1 MNDKLLG
8 VALLFVLGA
17 TPRAYADDIDIY
29 MNTSVPVGSEPMVMF
44 SIEGSSSM
52 GATHCNIG
60 ACSAD
65 VVQLYN
71 DGFLLENPNTEK
83 ISRFQL
89 LRGVLKKFFKT
100 LSGVR
105 VGLMFSH
112 ADSCSGNPA
121 SGPTK
126 TGCSNGG
133 YIAAGFRLLTVTKDS
148 SGTVTDY
155 DPNGNKASLAAIL
168 NGIPNSGG
176 TVNHPFQGKETFF
189 EFFRYLTG
197 KPIYNG
203 HLGYKDYGNNTA
215 GTNLDV
221 DWPAID
227 WDAAIESGAN
237 YMSPITSTCAKIY
250 TVNFLW
256 DQAPSG
262 TDSQSDSAI
271 TSSVDGMPGINLN
284 GTSNKFDTVIRWLY
298 DNDINANPSD
308 GKQNV
313 ISYFVTEKNNTS
325 TRSWAGAGVGVS
337 ATTPYS
343 LSQEP
348 TALIATLTSIFRNI
362 LSTSTTFVA
371 PAVAVNVYN
380 RAQVRNEVYIAMFQ
394 ANEGGYPNWPG
405 NLKKYAIGDNAAGDL
420 QIEDAT
426 GEFAIATDG
435 RVDYD
440 ALSYWTFADNLPT
453 PSATSTDVAGKDG
466 RAVKRGGA
474 GSKVP
479 GFRLDCSTDHVN
491 CPGSYTPG
499 LTNPAGNTTD
509 ITTRKLFTEPNT
521 FTNGSS
527 TALMAFNADTTSA
540 SALQSALRAT
550 SVGDCTGADP
560 DTAACRLIAFARGV
574 EFTATGTKARSWIMG
589 DLLHSRPIAVNYGAR
604 GAYTTSNPDIR
615 LIAGSNDGFMHMF
628 RNTKS
633 SQTDATVANDTDGVE
648 AWAFIP
654 REVMPTLNTLI
665 KQSTVATPPHP
676 YTVDGAPAVYI
687 YDADADGNIEPTDH
701 VDANGATQSGDRV
714 YLYFGLRRGG
724 TSYYALNITDPDEPK
739 LLWRIGKGA
748 AGSAFAELGQSW
760 STPKVGKMVFG
771 GATTPAPVLVFGG
784 GYDPNKDT
792 HPGHGGYT
800 ATAIGT
806 DDTQGNA
813 IFIVHAV
820 TGELIWKAVK
830 GTTTGYDAAAK
841 AYRRTDMRDS
851 IPSDVIAIDTD
862 GNKLVD
868 RIYVGDTGGV
878 VWRAD
883 TRSNN
888 QANWTLKPILSVGRH
903 ADSTGSLANDRR
915 FFYPPDYVQTKDS
928 DGAYDAIIIG
938 TGDRENPLDTAV
950 TNWFYMFKDRNIT
963 TGTFGAYAYPESG
976 DNLGD
981 VTDYAY
987 AATLDVSKGWRLQ
1000 LECPPAFPSTC
1011 GEKNLSPA
1019 FTLSG
1024 KVYFTTYKPPSSVTG
1039 AGCSL
1044 AEGGGMLY
1052 AVSLQLGKSVDDLD
1066 VTNNTAASK
1075 LFESDRYK
1083 ELASGGIPAEVVSI
1097 GGGRVL
1103 QPDLYI
1109 RDTGTEAGMRT
1120 YWYEKATQ

>member
-1 MNDKLLG
+1 MNVKTLLL
-8 VALLFVLGA
+8 ALLVAVAGGRTAL
-17 TPRAYADDIDIY
+17 ADDIDIY
-29 MNTSVPVGSEPMVMF
+29 MNPSVPIGSEPMVMF

-60 ACSAD
+60 SCSD
-65 VVQLYN
+65 EVVQLYN
-71 DGFLLENPNTEK
+71 DGYLLENPNAEK
-83 ISRFQL
+83 ISRFQV

-112 ADSCSGNPA
+112 ADGCSGNPA

-133 YIAAGFRLLTVTKDS
+133 YIASGFKLFTVTKDS
-148 SGTVTDY
+148 NNAITDY
-155 DPNGNKASLAAIL
+155 DPNGNKAAITAIL
-168 NGIPNSGG
+168 NGLPNPGG
-176 TVNHPFQGKETFF
+176 ATNHPFQGKETFF

-203 HLGYKDYGNNTA
+203 HLGYKDYGDNA
-215 GTNLDV
+215 GGTNLNV

-227 WDAAIESGAN
+227 WDASIESGAN
-237 YMSPITSTCAKIY
+237 YVSPITSSCAKIF

-256 DQAPSG
+256 DQTPSG

-271 TSSVDGMPGINLN
+271 TSSVNGMPGINLN

-298 DNDINANPSD
+298 DNDINGDPSD

-313 ISYFVTEKNNTS
+313 ISYFVTEKDNARTQG
-325 TRSWAGAGVGVS
+325 WAGAGVGVS
-337 ATTPYS
+337 STTPYN
-343 LSQEP
+343 LGQEP
-348 TALIATLTSIFRNI
+348 SALIAEMARIFRNI

-394 ANEGGYPNWPG
+394 ANEDGYPNWPG

-426 GEFAIATDG
+426 GNFAIATDG

-440 ALSYWTFADNLPT
+440 ALSYWTIASDLPT

-479 GFRLDCSTDHVN
+479 GFKLDCSTDPVH

-499 LTNPAGNTTD
+499 LTNPAGNTTN
-509 ITTRKLFTEPNT
+509 ITTRKLFTEPAA

-527 TALMAFNADTTSA
+527 TALMAFNADTATA
-540 SALQSALRAT
+540 TALQSAFGAA
-550 SVGDCTGADP
+550 SVGACTSADA

-574 EFTATGTKARSWIMG
+574 EFTASGTKARSWIMG

-604 GAYTTSNPDIR
+604 GSYTTSNPDIR
-615 LIAGSNDGFMHMF
+615 LITGSNDGFMHMF

-633 SQTDATVANDTDGVE
+633 SQTDATVTNDSDGVE

-654 REVMPTLNTLI
+654 REVMPAIKTLI
-665 KQSTVATPPHP
+665 KQNTVATPPHP

-687 YDADADGNIEPTDH
+687 YDADADGNIEPADY
-701 VDANGATQSGDRV
+701 VDAGGVTRSGDRV

-724 TSYYALNITDPDEPK
+724 TSYYALNITDPDDPK
-739 LLWRIGKGA
+739 LLWRIVKGA
-748 AGSAFAELGQSW
+748 AGTDFAELGQSW

-771 GATTPAPVLVFGG
+771 GATVPAPVLVFGG

-800 ATAIGT
+800 ATGIGS
-806 DDTQGNA
+806 DDSQGNA
-813 IFIVHAV
+813 IFVVNAV
-820 TGELIWKAVK
+820 DGSLIWKAVK
-830 GTTTGYDAAAK
+830 GATTGYDAGTK
-841 AYRRTDMRDS
+841 AYRRTDLRDS
-851 IPSDVIAIDTD
+851 IPSDVIAVDTD

-868 RIYVGDTGGV
+868 RVYVGDTGGV
-878 VWRAD
+878 MWRAD
-883 TRSNN
+883 MRSNN

-903 ADSTGSLANDRR
+903 ADAGGSLANDRR

-928 DGAYDAIIIG
+928 DGAYDAIIVG

-950 TNWFYMFKDRNIT
+950 SNWFYMFKDRNT
-963 TGTFGAYAYPESG
+963 ETGTFGSYAYPENG
-976 DNLGD
+976 DHLGD

-987 AATLDVSKGWRLQ
+987 AETLDVSKGWRMQ
-1000 LECPPAFPSTC
+1000 LE
-1011 GEKNLSPA
+1011 
-1019 FTLSG
+1019 
-1024 KVYFTTYKPPSSVTG
+1024 
-1039 AGCSL
+1039 
-1044 AEGGGMLY
+1044 
-1052 AVSLQLGKSVDDLD
+1052 
-1066 VTNNTAASK
+1066 
-1075 LFESDRYK
+1075 
-1083 ELASGGIPAEVVSI
+1083 
-1097 GGGRVL
+1097 
-1103 QPDLYI
+1103 
-1109 RDTGTEAGMRT
+1109 
-1120 YWYEKATQ
+1120 